1 MIRSLVNGPADSTPG
16 YVKLLLPPRQ
26 SRGNSYWGLG
36 AALRKRESHLWHRD
50 LHDWYVEPIW
60 VSERLFATV
69 PFITGILDPA
79 CGCGRW

>member
-1 MIRSLVNGPADSTPG
+1 MHNLGTSAVTRSGTP
-16 YVKLLLPPRQ
+16 
-26 SRGNSYWGLG
+26 LG